1 MMSKSFLVLFF
12 KKESLARGWRGAAGQ
27 AAARE
32 RKTAL
37 LFEKRSKNF
46 HLRVG

>member
-1 MMSKSFLVLFF
+1 MMNKSFLVLFC
-12 KKESLARGWRGAAGQ
+12 KKEPLARGWRGAAGQ
-27 AAARE
+27 AAARK

-46 HLRVG
+46 DSLIG